1 MPRPASSLHP
11 LALAV
16 LMACAAMPLHAS
28 ESSVPNP
35 DITAARSFSIPA
47 GDLGQVLNS
56 FSEQAGFA
64 LAFDPALTRGKRS
77 TGMQGTYSTDEAIA
91 RLLGGSGLRARA
103 LSANRY
109 RIEAAPEAIEGSM
122 ELQATNISGASQFET
137 ATGPVTGYVATR
149 GLSATKTDTALIE
162 TPQSI
167 SVVTKDQMKAQGAE
181 NLSQM
186 LRYSA
191 AVVPETRGSTASRL
205 D

>member
-16 LMACAAMPLHAS
+16 LMACAAMPLHAA
-28 ESSVPNP
+28 ESSVPNQ
-35 DITAARSFSIPA
+35 DVTAARSFSIPA

-56 FSEQAGFA
+56 FSEQAGLA

-77 TGMQGTYSTDEAIA
+77 TGLQGTYSTDEAIA

-137 ATGPVTGYVATR
+137 AHRARDRLCGYTRAVGDQDRHSADRNPAIDFGRDQGSDESSRGGESQSDVALQR
-149 GLSATKTDTALIE
+149 RC
-162 TPQSI
+162 
-167 SVVTKDQMKAQGAE
+167 GA
-181 NLSQM
+181 
-186 LRYSA
+186 
-191 AVVPETRGSTASRL
+191 
-205 D
+205 